1 MFNFLKKKVYC
12 GGEMLKKRSREL
24 RKFIKTMFY
33 APGTEVT
40 SLEPAHSLGNT
51 QNGVLKS
58 FVCCCIFCLCLCFET
73 EFPDICRKLEEY
85 ALFPREIVFI
95 KQRYHL

>member
-24 RKFIKTMFY
+24 RKFIKTMFC

-58 FVCCCIFCLCLCFET
+58 FFVVAFFAFIFFSPFRSVRELPPESLVFLC
-73 EFPDICRKLEEY
+73 
-85 ALFPREIVFI
+85 ASPRCAMT
-95 KQRYHL
+95 Q